1 LGDAEWLDQRAHRF
15 ADPFVRIGLLTGR
28 QDLIARGVA
37 AARSSLTLA
46 NHPRHQTNGIYR
58 YTDFPVG
65 LGPENIDHEG
75 FPQRPL
81 SSGPSWNSVGGLAG
95 VAHVMDRLGGVYVD
109 FDKNL
114 AVGLDGVKVISFQR
128 QGQTLRL
135 KLENQLATLPVPY
148 DEPYSIELR
157 VVGLPPG
164 QYTLYLNDRPPQQV
178 DADALSHFSFLET
191 PKPSATSN
199 EAETPR
205 VEIDVQQTGAEI
217 SPLLFGHNLEHTRQ
231 AIWQGI
237 EQFGD
242 HRRSGLQLGDRL
254 SSPREHCAFDC
265 GQMYQRPGNEPG
277 PVRHRMKRRWSTKS
291 S

>member
-1 LGDAEWLDQRAHRF
+1 MAGPTGTSLRRSLCAHWV
-15 ADPFVRIGLLTGR
+15 AYGTTGP
-28 QDLIARGVA
+28 DCA
-37 AARSSLTLA
+37 ALPRPLSLTLA

-178 DADALSHFSFLET
+178 E
-191 PKPSATSN
+191 
-199 EAETPR
+199 
-205 VEIDVQQTGAEI
+205 
-217 SPLLFGHNLEHTRQ
+217 
-231 AIWQGI
+231 
-237 EQFGD
+237 
-242 HRRSGLQLGDRL
+242 RRCLVTFFV
-254 SSPREHCAFDC
+254 P
-265 GQMYQRPGNEPG
+265 
-277 PVRHRMKRRWSTKS
+277 
-291 S
+291 

>member
-1 LGDAEWLDQRAHRF
+1 
-15 ADPFVRIGLLTGR
+15 
-28 QDLIARGVA
+28 
-37 AARSSLTLA
+37 
-46 NHPRHQTNGIYR
+46 
-58 YTDFPVG
+58 
-65 LGPENIDHEG
+65 
-75 FPQRPL
+75 
-81 SSGPSWNSVGGLAG
+81 
-95 VAHVMDRLGGVYVD
+95 MDRLGGVYVD

-114 AVGLDGVKVISFQR
+114 AVGLDGVKVILFQR

-205 VEIDVQQTGAEI
+205 VEIDVQQTVRKYRPCCSATTWNI
-217 SPLLFGHNLEHTRQ
+217 PARQ
-231 AIWQGI
+231 
-237 EQFGD
+237 
-242 HRRSGLQLGDRL
+242 SGK
-254 SSPREHCAFDC
+254 A
-265 GQMYQRPGNEPG
+265 
-277 PVRHRMKRRWSTKS
+277 
-291 S
+291 